1 MKKSSWWSITS
12 LSNLQGRITML
23 IWYTI
28 KFSVFLMAGY
38 SSHSFFDKLQQLSG
52 WSHPCLTNR
61 SELDMQ
67 PQKSQVDW
75 LGMLLGKMMIKHIFG
90 EIHTFWQPI
99 FSVIIS
105 GDIPP
110 LAPLLPRQPAWIWWH
125 RSSFGIYMDLA
136 WYEMVKYFNLI
147 QYRWSIM
154 GFLGLQYPMRGQN
167 SNWSLRI
174 VEYQSENPVPFPS
187 SFSAEN
193 SPARPLTRSWIF
205 PFAEYQ
211 TWSTTE
217 VENFPWFR
225 NVSDIDLWR
234 QDDLS
239 YQYCRHFHALHDR
252 WIGIVI
258 VHQRQI

>member
-1 MKKSSWWSITS
+1 MFDKPVRIGYATSNKSGRLAWDVTGENDDQTYIWGNPYFLTTHIFCDNFGWHSTLGTS
-12 LSNLQGRITML
+12 SPAPTCMD
-23 IWYTI
+23 
-28 KFSVFLMAGY
+28 LMAPVIRWNLYG
-38 SSHSFFDKLQQLSG
+38 FG
-52 WSHPCLTNR
+52 VIRN
-61 SELDMQ
+61 
-67 PQKSQVDW
+67 
-75 LGMLLGKMMIKHIFG
+75 G
-90 EIHTFWQPI
+90 EILQFD
-99 FSVIIS
+99 S
-105 GDIPP
+105 IPM
-110 LAPLLPRQPAWIWWH
+110 INH
-125 RSSFGIYMDLA
+125 
-136 WYEMVKYFNLI
+136 
-147 QYRWSIM
+147 